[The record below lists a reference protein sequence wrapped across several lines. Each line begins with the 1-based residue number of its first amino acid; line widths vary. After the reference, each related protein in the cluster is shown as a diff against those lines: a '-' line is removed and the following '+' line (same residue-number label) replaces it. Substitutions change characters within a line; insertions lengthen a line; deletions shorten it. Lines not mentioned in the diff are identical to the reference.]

1 MSENKVNAE
10 LVIQELQQELAQK
23 TLENAI
29 LKAQLAE
36 SAKNKKEVKK

>member
-10 LVIQELQQELAQK
+10 LVIQELQQELASK

-29 LKAQLAE
+29 LKARLAE
-36 SAKNKKEVKK
+36 QAKPKKEVKK